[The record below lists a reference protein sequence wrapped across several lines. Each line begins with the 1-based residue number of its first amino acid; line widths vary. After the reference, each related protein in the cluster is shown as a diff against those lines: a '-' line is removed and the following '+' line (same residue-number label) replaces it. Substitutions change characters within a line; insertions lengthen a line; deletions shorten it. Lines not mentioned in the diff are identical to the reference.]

1 MYLNFYNNYT
11 SKCFSNKF
19 GSVRA
24 VSVIDSVVFFYFIL
38 RIFIL
43 QISPQPSICLH
54 WCEPLPFSSF
64 CPMIYFHFTIPAVN
78 LGSNRKWFK
87 LPNLPLNPPTFQAHH
102 RCIVLNKISSCL
114 PLLFLLAFSFTL
126 KSRVHYPSLSYTFP
140 QFTWPFFLLSQH
152 LAKLQTSTSSI
163 THLRQNVHK

>member
-1 MYLNFYNNYT
+1 MYLNCYNNYT

-24 VSVIDSVVFFYFIL
+24 LSAIDGVVFFYFIL

-43 QISPQPSICLH
+43 QISPQPNICLH
-54 WCEPLPFSSF
+54 SCEPLLFNSF
-64 CPMIYFHFTIPAVN
+64 CPMIYFHFTIPTAN
-78 LGSNRKWFK
+78 LGINGKWFK
-87 LPNLPLNPPTFQAHH
+87 LPNLSLNPPAFQAHY

-114 PLLFLLAFSFTL
+114 PLLFLLVFSFTL

-152 LAKLQTSTSSI
+152 LTKLQTWTSSI
-163 THLRQNVHK
+163 THLRCSIHK